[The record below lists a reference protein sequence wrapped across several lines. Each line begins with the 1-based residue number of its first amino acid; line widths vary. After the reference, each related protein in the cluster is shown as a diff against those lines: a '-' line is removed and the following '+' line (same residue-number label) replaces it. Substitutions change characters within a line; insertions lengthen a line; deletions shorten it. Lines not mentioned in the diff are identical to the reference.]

1 MQLAGLPARL
11 EATNPAYRSEE
22 DKALKTQISQVNACM
37 KLSLITTTLL
47 FFILGPA
54 VSAYQGDAPF
64 EKAREEN
71 KKDWDKED
79 RSIDRKL
86 AKLKK
91 KHGKSPNI
99 IYILGDDVGWG
110 ELGSY
115 LGGKLR
121 GTPTPNLDNMAKQGM
136 QFLSHYSEPSCT
148 PTRLALLTGRH
159 PVRTGVDIVLWPG
172 QTQGLAPG
180 EITVAEMLSD
190 AGYHTAM
197 FGKWHVGDLE
207 QHAPENQGFDY
218 AYYGLYNGAI
228 YSWVNQKNFYEQQ
241 TLDGVGHFY
250 DFPGTFED
258 YKNKYGIEI
267 LGALEGI
274 KGKGRKEI
282 KPMGPESMVEMEADS
297 IMKMKKYIKEKA
309 KSDKPFFLY
318 WASYAQQM
326 ASSPREYRFNE
337 GLDHRNNQSAQ
348 LAQHDDYIKQLLD
361 TVKEAGIEENTLVVW
376 VSDNGPMYAFWPNA
390 GYSWLRGAKGEVYEG
405 GVRTPGFAVWPGMIE
420 PGQQVMDMIS
430 VTDLFTTAARIAGI
444 ENKLPSDRVIDGI
457 DQLPLLFNGEGNG
470 RRTYQFYYSGNDL
483 KAIRMEDHKLVIVP
497 GSRGGLPN
505 YEMYN
510 LIRDPGEKYGAMY
523 NHLWAIVPFQRMVGS
538 HMKLIRQFPHRK
550 IKSGLF

>member
-1 MQLAGLPARL
+1 MVSTSKSPVNISIAGLCL
-11 EATNPAYRSEE
+11 F
-22 DKALKTQISQVNACM
+22 
-37 KLSLITTTLL
+37 LSLSI
-47 FFILGPA
+47 
-54 VSAYQGDAPF
+54 VHAYQGDAAH
-64 EKAREEN
+64 EKALLKN
-71 KKDWDKED
+71 AKAWAKED
-79 RSIDRKL
+79 KGINSRLQKL
-86 AKLKK
+86 EKRFGKK
-91 KHGKSPNI
+91 PNI

-121 GTPTPNLDNMAKQGM
+121 GTPTPNLDNMAKQGT

-172 QTQGLAPG
+172 QTQGLAAA
-180 EITVAEMLSD
+180 EVTVAEILSD

-228 YSWVNQKNFYEQQ
+228 YSWVNQQNFYEQQ

-250 DFPGTFED
+250 DFPGSFED
-258 YKNKYGIEI
+258 YSKKYGIKI
-267 LGALEGI
+267 LGTLEGK
-274 KGKGRKEI
+274 KGKGRKEV

-297 IMKMKKYIKEKA
+297 IDKIKKYIKSNA
-309 KSDKPFFLY
+309 KSEKPFFLY
-318 WASYAQQM
+318 WATYAQQM
-326 ASSPREYRFNE
+326 ASSPRKYRFKE

-361 TVKEAGIEENTLVVW
+361 TVSDAGIAENTLIVW
-376 VSDNGPMYAFWPNA
+376 ISDNGPMYSFWPNS
-390 GYSWLRGAKGEVYEG
+390 GYSWLRGAKGDVYEG
-405 GVRTPGFAVWPGMIE
+405 GMRTPGFAVWPGMIE
-420 PGQQVMDMIS
+420 PGQQAMDMIS
-430 VTDLFTTAARIAGI
+430 VTDLFVTAARIAGVEKKI
-444 ENKLPSDRVIDGI
+444 PSDRVVDGI
-457 DQLPLLFNGEGNG
+457 DQLPLLLNGEGNG
-470 RRTYQFYYSGNDL
+470 RREHMFYYSGKDL

-505 YEMYN
+505 YELYN
-510 LIRDPGEKYGAMY
+510 LLRDPGEKFGSMY
-523 NHLWAIVPFQRMVGS
+523 NHLWSIVPFQRMVGG
-538 HMKLIRQFPHRK
+538 HKQLIKKYPHRK
-550 IKSGLF
+550 IESGLF

>member
-1 MQLAGLPARL
+1 MITFNIQTL
-11 EATNPAYRSEE
+11 
-22 DKALKTQISQVNACM
+22 LKTSVAI
-37 KLSLITTTLL
+37 ITLCLCLT
-47 FFILGPA
+47 
-54 VSAYQGDAPF
+54 SYAYQGDAPF
-64 EKAREEN
+64 EKAAKEN
-71 KKDWDKED
+71 SQVWSNEDKE
-79 RSIDRKL
+79 IDNKL
-86 AKLKK
+86 AQLEKRFGKK
-91 KHGKSPNI
+91 PNI

-121 GTPTPNLDNMAKQGM
+121 GTPTPNLDNMAKSGM

-172 QTQGLAPG
+172 QTQGLAA
-180 EITVAEMLSD
+180 EEVTVAEMLSG

-250 DFPGTFED
+250 DFPGSFED
-258 YKNKYGIEI
+258 YEKKYGIEI
-267 LGALEGI
+267 LGTLEGR

-282 KPMGPESMVEMEADS
+282 KPMGPESMVKMEADS
-297 IMKMKKYIKEKA
+297 IKKIKKYIKDKA

-318 WASYAQQM
+318 WATYAQQM

-348 LAQHDDYIKQLLD
+348 LAQHDDYVKQLLD
-361 TVKEAGIEENTLVVW
+361 TVKDAGIEENTLVVW

-390 GYSWLRGAKGEVYEG
+390 GYSWLRGEKGEVYEG
-405 GVRTPGFAVWPGMIE
+405 GVRTPGFATWPGMIE
-420 PGQQVMDMIS
+420 PGQQPMDMIS
-430 VTDLFTTAARIAGI
+430 VTDLFVTASRIAGVEKNI
-444 ENKLPSDRVIDGI
+444 PSDRVIDGI
-457 DQLPLLFNGEGNG
+457 DQLPLLLNGEGNG
-470 RRTYQFYYSGNDL
+470 RRNYMFYYSGKDL
-483 KAIRMEDHKLVIVP
+483 KAVRMEDHKLVIVP

-510 LIRDPGEKYGAMY
+510 LLRDPGEKFGAMY
-523 NHLWAIVPFQRMVGS
+523 SQLWAIVPFQRMVGS
-538 HMKLIRQFPHRK
+538 HMKTIKKNPHRK

>member
-1 MQLAGLPARL
+1 MYL
-11 EATNPAYRSEE
+11 S
-22 DKALKTQISQVNACM
+22 M
-37 KLSLITTTLL
+37 KINIPLLSIFLSSLL
-47 FFILGPA
+47 FASFSL
-54 VSAYQGDAPF
+54 AYQGDAPH
-64 EKAREEN
+64 EKAKLEN
-71 KKDWDKED
+71 AKAWAKQDKDINA
-79 RSIDRKL
+79 RL
-86 AKLKK
+86 AKLEKRFGKK
-91 KHGKSPNI
+91 PNI

-115 LGGKLR
+115 LGGKMR
-121 GTPTPNLDNMAKQGM
+121 GTPTPNLDNMAKEGM
-136 QFLSHYSEPSCT
+136 QFLSHYAEPSCT

-172 QTQGLAPG
+172 QKQGLAA
-180 EITVAEMLSD
+180 EEVTVGEMLSD

-228 YSWVNQKNFYEQQ
+228 YSWVNQDAFYKTQ

-258 YKNKYGIEI
+258 YRKKYDIEI
-267 LGALEGI
+267 LGTLEGH

-282 KPMGPESMVEMEADS
+282 APMSSESMVEMEEQS
-297 IMKMKKYIKEKA
+297 IKKIKKYIKDNA
-309 KSDKPFFLY
+309 DSDKPFFLY
-318 WASYAQQM
+318 WATYAQQM

-361 TVKEAGIEENTLVVW
+361 TVKEAGIEENTLVIW
-376 VSDNGPMYAFWPNA
+376 VSDNGPMYSFWPNA

-405 GVRTPGFAVWPGMIE
+405 GMRTPGFALWPGMIE
-420 PGQQVMDMIS
+420 AGQNPMDMIS
-430 VTDLFTTAARIAGI
+430 VTDLFVTAVRVAGV
-444 ENKLPSDRVIDGI
+444 EDKLPADRVIDGI
-457 DQLPLLFNGEGNG
+457 DQLPLLFNGEGQG
-470 RRTYQFYYSGNDL
+470 RRKHMFYYSGKDL

-505 YEMYN
+505 YELYN
-510 LIRDPGEKYGAMY
+510 LIRDPGEKFGSMY
-523 NHLWAIVPFQRMVGS
+523 QHLWAIVPFQRMVGG
-538 HMKLIRQFPHRK
+538 HMKLIQKYKHRD

>member
-1 MQLAGLPARL
+1 
-11 EATNPAYRSEE
+11 
-22 DKALKTQISQVNACM
+22 M
-37 KLSLITTTLL
+37 KINRFPVSGFQLITILLLL
-47 FFILGPA
+47 FNGSLA
-54 VSAYQGDAPF
+54 HAYQADAPHQ
-64 EKAREEN
+64 KAMLDNAKEWT
-71 KKDWDKED
+71 KQDKEINS
-79 RSIDRKL
+79 RLQKL
-86 AKLKK
+86 EKRFGKK
-91 KHGKSPNI
+91 PNI
-99 IYILGDDVGWG
+99 IYILGDDIGWG

-121 GTPTPNLDNMAKQGM
+121 GTPTPNLDNMAKEGM

-172 QTQGLAPG
+172 QTQGLAP
-180 EITVAEMLSD
+180 EEVTVAEMLSD

-228 YSWVNQKNFYEQQ
+228 YSWVNQDAFYKNQ
-241 TLDGVGHFY
+241 TIDGAGYFY

-267 LGALEGI
+267 LGALEGK
-274 KGKGRKEI
+274 KGKGRKEVA
-282 KPMGPESMVEMEADS
+282 KMSSESMVEMEEQS
-297 IMKMKKYIKEKA
+297 IKKIKKYIKDKA

-337 GLDHRNNQSAQ
+337 GLDYRNNQSAQ
-348 LAQHDDYIKQLLD
+348 LAQHDDYVQQLLD
-361 TVKEAGIEENTLVVW
+361 TVKEAGIEENTLVIW

-390 GYSWLRGAKGEVYEG
+390 GYSWLRGEKGEVYEG
-405 GVRTPGFAVWPGMIE
+405 GVRTPGFARWPGMIDA
-420 PGQQVMDMIS
+420 GQNPLDLIS
-430 VTDLFTTAARIAGI
+430 VTDLFVTAARVAGVEDKI
-444 ENKLPSDRVIDGI
+444 PSDRIIDGI
-457 DQLPLLFNGEGNG
+457 DQLPLLLNGEGSG
-470 RRTYQFYYSGNDL
+470 RRNYMFHYSGKDL
-483 KAIRMEDHKLVIVP
+483 KAIRMEEHKLHIVP

-505 YEMYN
+505 YELYN
-510 LIRDPGEKYGAMY
+510 ITRDPGEKFGAMY
-523 NHLWAIVPFQRMVGS
+523 SQLWAIVPFQRMVGS
-538 HMKLIRQFPHRK
+538 HMQLINKYGHRDM
-550 IKSGLF
+550 KSGLFSDK